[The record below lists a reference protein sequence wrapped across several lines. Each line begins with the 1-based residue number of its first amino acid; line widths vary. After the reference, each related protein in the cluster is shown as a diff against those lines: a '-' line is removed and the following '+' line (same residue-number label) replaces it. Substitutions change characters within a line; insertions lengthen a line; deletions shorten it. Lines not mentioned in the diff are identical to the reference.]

1 MMRLGRP
8 NILLSEGKMYKT
20 FAQASPC
27 LILNTS
33 AEGAL
38 HLGHQD
44 IYNYVKCNQC
54 KSALTTFLSSPVPQT

>member
-8 NILLSEGKMYKT
+8 KILLSEGKMYKT
-20 FAQASPC
+20 FAQAC

-33 AEGAL
+33 TEGAL
-38 HLGHQD
+38 HLGHLD